1 MTKKELKNKG
11 YVYMCECYTKQQA
24 KERAAI
30 MRQNGFYATVHTITK
45 KGVPYYVIFGKRNT
59 SLFAVWGGNVSRENA
74 ITIMARS
81 CDHAL
86 DIARAEYNE
95 AFTTVK
101 RL

>member
-11 YVYMCECYTKQQA
+11 YAYMCECYTKQQA

-30 MRQNGFYATVHTITK
+30 MRKNGFYATVQTITK
-45 KGVPYYVIFGKRNT
+45 NGVPYYVIFGKRNT
-59 SLFAVWGGNVSRENA
+59 SLFAVWGGTVSRENA
-74 ITIMARS
+74 ITIMAKS

-86 DIARAEYNE
+86 EIAREEYNE